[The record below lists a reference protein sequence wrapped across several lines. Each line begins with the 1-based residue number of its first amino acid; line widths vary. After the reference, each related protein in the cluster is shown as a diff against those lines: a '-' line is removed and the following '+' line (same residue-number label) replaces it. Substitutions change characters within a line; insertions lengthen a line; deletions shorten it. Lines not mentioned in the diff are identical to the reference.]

1 MNSIVSTSSGMGT
14 TVDEAELQHVDVR
27 DDESWY
33 MTSYGEEPT
42 SATTEEMTLSSAD
55 LVLPGLIPFCL
66 TRIYDSSRFA
76 ELQLHF
82 SNPPS
87 KPRILLIV
95 KPMSNYIN
103 SIDDH
108 FRRLLKCSRKT
119 TWNLM
124 MVVTVG

>member
-1 MNSIVSTSSGMGT
+1 MGT

-33 MTSYGEEPT
+33 MTSYGGEPT

-76 ELQLHF
+76 ELKLHF
-82 SNPPS
+82 SNHPS

>member
-1 MNSIVSTSSGMGT
+1 MNSIVSTSSGKGT

-76 ELQLHF
+76 ELPRFFF
-82 SNPPS
+82 SSLIPVR
-87 KPRILLIV
+87 PR
-95 KPMSNYIN
+95 
-103 SIDDH
+103 
-108 FRRLLKCSRKT
+108 
-119 TWNLM
+119 
-124 MVVTVG
+124 